1 MFKHKLI
8 IPEIK
13 TFKGPIFKIF
23 INASLF
29 LVRKNA
35 VLPEQNRI
43 FNKES
48 KIDFLF
54 FGIRNN

>member
-8 IPEIK
+8 IREIK

-35 VLPEQNRI
+35 ALPEQNRI
-43 FNKES
+43 FHKKSNVVYF
-48 KIDFLF
+48 IF
-54 FGIRNN
+54 